1 MGCHNQQKIL
11 CYKRQ
16 ILRSRPQSLVVTQKR
31 RKKNNAFN
39 SFVVVE
45 KPAATTVKQCFVFCL
60 SLSLFRY
67 VEQQQCA
74 TLLGCYCIQGVVQQ
88 IFSCLLPCFLCFA
101 ECKKSQFIT
110 LAPGKP
116 RKTSHTTILTLVNQC
131 SIFYY
136 QLAIRAKDIFEFR
149 KSSLKNCRGDYSSHF
164 VELNQWVSSSS
175 AELFQVKLTIK
186 VYSIFFYCVK

>member
-16 ILRSRPQSLVVTQKR
+16 ILRSTPKSLVVTQKR

-45 KPAATTVKQCFVFCL
+45 KPAATTVKQCFVFC
-60 SLSLFRY
+60 LSLFRY

-136 QLAIRAKDIFEFR
+136 QLAIAVNRPIQVSVSRYKILQFVSVSRYFSKKDWAVSQ
-149 KSSLKNCRGDYSSHF
+149 KS
-164 VELNQWVSSSS
+164 VSRYR
-175 AELFQVKLTIK
+175 F
-186 VYSIFFYCVK
+186 